1 MNRIRFGRTT
11 RRPHCPDVVAMP
23 ANAWRSILE
32 LGRLAP
38 TPHNTQ
44 WYRVRVV
51 DGRTAHVCIDE
62 SIAIPF
68 TDPNDQFRYTG
79 LGVSP
84 GTSRPPHAPSGSSCT
99 RRLTT
104 STRPVRWWHASSG
117 DDRRMRRSP
126 CFFARARRVGWP
138 TAMTR

>member
-1 MNRIRFGRTT
+1 MNWIQIRRTT
-11 RRPHCPDVVAMP
+11 RRPHSPDVVAMP
-23 ANAWRSILE
+23 VNAWRSILE

-44 WYRVRVV
+44 WYLVRVV
-51 DGRTAHVCIDE
+51 DSRTAHVCIDE

-79 LGVSP
+79 LG
-84 GTSRPPHAPSGSSCT
+84 GFT
-99 RRLTT
+99 RHLETAARAAGFELHDVLTT
-104 STRPVRWWHASSG
+104 STRQVRWSHASSG

-138 TAMTR
+138 TVMTP